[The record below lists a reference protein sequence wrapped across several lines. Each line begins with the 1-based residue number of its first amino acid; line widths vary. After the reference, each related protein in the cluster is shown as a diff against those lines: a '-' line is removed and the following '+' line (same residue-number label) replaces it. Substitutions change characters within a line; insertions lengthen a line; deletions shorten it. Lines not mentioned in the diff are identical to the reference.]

1 MVATRPRRTGPN
13 DSHQQGNTKPKRNSL
28 LTLNDCEVIAKV
40 FGFANA
46 LELIG
51 FAQTQQDKL
60 DTKPAPMVAP
70 QPQRDRGMV
79 NGSVRHVMRPVADVD
94 IGDLRSD
101 LVTIG
106 RAVDLTKDR
115 SAGVMLAIA
124 HTATI
129 DPGTLDS

>member
-1 MVATRPRRTGPN
+1 MARNGNQVALRTDSERGNDRRVPLKSYGRHKAKAHRAERQSSTR
-13 DSHQQGNTKPKRNSL
+13 NTKPKRNSL

-79 NGSVRHVMRPVADVD
+79 NGF
-94 IGDLRSD
+94 
-101 LVTIG
+101 
-106 RAVDLTKDR
+106 
-115 SAGVMLAIA
+115 
-124 HTATI
+124 
-129 DPGTLDS
+129 GTPCDAASRRRGHR

>member
-1 MVATRPRRTGPN
+1 MDESRSNHIFAMRPRRTWPN
-13 DSHQQGNTKPKRNSL
+13 DRYQKGNTKPKRNSS

-60 DTKPAPMVAP
+60 DAKPAPMVAP

-79 NGSVRHVMRPVADVD
+79 YGFGRVPVA
-94 IGDLRSD
+94 
-101 LVTIG
+101 
-106 RAVDLTKDR
+106 
-115 SAGVMLAIA
+115 
-124 HTATI
+124 
-129 DPGTLDS
+129 